1 MLSLLKT
8 DLRRTFRD
16 KLFLIVCIIGAVF
29 AIIMPLLY
37 VLIFTG
43 LGEMEL
49 GEFRMALDAKT
60 MFFSAFSPGGD
71 FGLIVP
77 ILIAIIICKDFSYGT
92 VRNKII
98 AGKSRSAIFMSLFTT
113 STIAMCTV
121 ILAQALLTL
130 LISLIFFDYQQGGFT
145 AGDFGYLLL
154 SVLFS
159 LLVYVFISALVSFL
173 AVFMKN
179 TGLAVVMYVAVSFL
193 FTIVGS
199 IIMIAGL
206 TVDPE
211 NTTAVTILEFL
222 NNTNIFTS
230 GLIGTGTTYT
240 FEDVMYILMPTIGG
254 TAVFLALGLLVF
266 NKKDLK

>member
-1 MLSLLKT
+1 MLNLLKT
-8 DLRRTFRD
+8 DLRRTFKD
-16 KLFLIVCIIGAVF
+16 KLFLVVCIIGAVF

-60 MFFSAFSPGGD
+60 MFFTAFSPGGD

-98 AGKSRSAIFMSLFTT
+98 SGKSRSAIFMSMFTT
-113 STIAMCTV
+113 STISMCAV
-121 ILAQALLTL
+121 VLVQALLTL
-130 LISLIFFDYQQGGFT
+130 GMSLIFFDYQQGGFT
-145 AGDFGYLLL
+145 GKDFGYMLL
-154 SVLFS
+154 SILFA
-159 LLVYVFISALVSFL
+159 LLVYVFVSALVCFL

-179 TGLAVVMYVAVSFL
+179 TGLAVVMYVAVAFL
-193 FTIVGS
+193 FAIVGS
-199 IIMIAGL
+199 IIMVAGMA
-206 TVDPE
+206 VDPE

-222 NNTNIFTS
+222 NNTNVFTS
-230 GLIGTGTTYT
+230 TLIGTGTTYT
-240 FEDVMYILMPTIGG
+240 FEDVMYILMPTLGG
-254 TAVFLALGLLVF
+254 TAIFLALGLIVF